1 MFASASAHIFAQAA
15 TIFDEKISSYESHRL
30 LFVKAVGSP
39 PPVSSHP
46 ASRSALAPLFQ
57 QAASCLR
64 ASHRK
69 RLCAEIPPRWSQN
82 SEVSDQK
89 SQRRRAEVIVK
100 RQKSAVRSQSPHF
113 LRRNKKRFRLFDHA
127 AKHSANLC
135 TFLSQGMML
144 FDRDVSVLPG
154 EVQR

>member
-1 MFASASAHIFAQAA
+1 ACVRIFAQTA
-15 TIFDEKISSYESHRL
+15 IISDEQISSCRSHRL
-30 LFVKAVGSP
+30 LFVKVGGSP
-39 PPVSSHP
+39 PPVSSHA

-89 SQRRRAEVIVK
+89 SQRRRAEVNSQTAEVGS
-100 RQKSAVRSQSPHF
+100 QKPEP
-113 LRRNKKRFRLFDHA
+113 
-127 AKHSANLC
+127 
-135 TFLSQGMML
+135 TF
-144 FDRDVSVLPG
+144 PTPK
-154 EVQR
+154 